1 MKKLGIKKNER
12 GVILVVVVWALT
24 LLMVF
29 AAELAGTMRLEG
41 LTTSTYREEV
51 TTYYLAMAGLQRA
64 LHQWVRAQQ
73 RGLTML
79 NQPGALG
86 RTQQQDKRQDIWA
99 RGDGRWQSEEFGDGG
114 YWVRVN
120 DEGGKIN
127 LNRADENAL
136 RQSFTNL
143 GFEPKFGDALADAI
157 LDWRDTDSLVR
168 LHGAE
173 SEYYLSLPIPY
184 PAKDGPFDTLD
195 ELMLVQGVT
204 PTLFYDRLRELFTV
218 YSGGGAGPNLLTAN
232 PLVVQAVL
240 GIDAEAARDHV
251 QRRSEAN
258 SVDLAN
264 FTSGGAGRGGANFGL
279 PSVVTIESI
288 GYLNTGGVTRRL
300 SAVVQR
306 VGLAQFR
313 FLRWQDRQEGSG
325 APPPTPTTQTE

>member
-1 MKKLGIKKNER
+1 MQNER
-12 GVILVVVVWALT
+12 GVILVVVVWALI

-29 AAELAGTMRLEG
+29 AAELASTMRIEG
-41 LTTSTYREEV
+41 QTADTYQQEV
-51 TTYYLAMAGLQRA
+51 ATYYLAMAGLHRVLYQ
-64 LHQWVRAQQ
+64 LGRAQQ

-86 RTQQQDKRQDIWA
+86 RRQQEEQQQDIWT
-99 RGDGRWQSEEFGDGG
+99 RGDGRWQSEEFGAGG

-127 LNRADENAL
+127 LNQADEPAL

-143 GFEPKFGDALADAI
+143 GFEPKIAEALADAI

-173 SEYYLSLPIPY
+173 SDYYLTLPVPY

-195 ELMLVQGVT
+195 ELLLVRGVT
-204 PTLFYDRLRELFTV
+204 PDLFYGRLRDLFTV
-218 YSGGGAGPNLLTAN
+218 YSSAGGTTNLLTAG

-240 GIDAEAARDHV
+240 GVDATAAQDLV
-251 QRRSEAN
+251 QRRAEAN
-258 SVDLAN
+258 ALDLAN
-264 FTSGGAGRGGANFGL
+264 LMPGGRGGGLNLGL
-279 PSVVTIESI
+279 PSVVTIESL

-306 VGLAQFR
+306 IGLNQFR
-313 FLRWQDRQEGSG
+313 FLRWQDRQEGTG
-325 APPPTPTTQTE
+325 APVSTQAPQAE